1 MVWALRQCTRIWVR
15 AMIGLLKMPL
25 SIFQSAW
32 EKIRNSSLEIS
43 LSPLG
48 VQNESLDAVPP
59 TSLTEVKITPATQA
73 IDSLKS
79 LFFIHV
85 TWNISNRILLDPYY

>member
-1 MVWALRQCTRIWVR
+1 
-15 AMIGLLKMPL
+15 MIGLLKMPL

-32 EKIRNSSLEIS
+32 KKIRNSLLVIS

-48 VQNESLDAVPP
+48 AQNEDLDAAPP
-59 TSLTEVKITPATQA
+59 TLLAEVKITSATQA